1 MVPTTDLTGCTEKF
15 GGTSASWCSS
25 SPVLKHDQHFLLFVV
40 VCCLLTEGAW
50 RPVSPMAAGVVAL
63 VLQANQN
70 LTWRDM
76 QHLVVR
82 TARRI
87 TPNHHDWQRNGAGRW
102 FSHYYGYGLL
112 VRPPTTTTTT
122 LRHQPP
128 TI

>member
-1 MVPTTDLTGCTEKF
+1 
-15 GGTSASWCSS
+15 
-25 SPVLKHDQHFLLFVV
+25 
-40 VCCLLTEGAW
+40 
-50 RPVSPMAAGVVAL
+50 MAAGVVAL

-112 VRPPTTTTTT
+112 VRSHHHHCDH
-122 LRHQPP
+122 RYDSS
-128 TI
+128 

>member
-1 MVPTTDLTGCTEKF
+1 
-15 GGTSASWCSS
+15 
-25 SPVLKHDQHFLLFVV
+25 
-40 VCCLLTEGAW
+40 
-50 RPVSPMAAGVVAL
+50 MAAGVVAL

-112 VRPPTTTTTT
+112 VRPIHHDHYQPATY
-122 LRHQPP
+122 QPP
-128 TI
+128 THHRMWYRG